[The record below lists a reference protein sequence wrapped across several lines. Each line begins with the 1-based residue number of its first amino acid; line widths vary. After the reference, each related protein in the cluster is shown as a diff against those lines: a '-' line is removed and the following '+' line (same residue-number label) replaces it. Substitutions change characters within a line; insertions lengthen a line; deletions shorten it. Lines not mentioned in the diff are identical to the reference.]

1 MRSGRVATRGAVH
14 SGRRTGVVV
23 HSPGPALVPRT
34 SRGLAVPMTTTQH
47 RGAPLP
53 GGERGRLGRY
63 GEDLAVRYLRDVGM
77 EVLDRNWRC
86 EHGEVDVVARD
97 GDCVVICE
105 VKTRRSSGF
114 GDPVE
119 AVTFAKA
126 MRLRR
131 LAAAYLAAHE
141 VRARDVRIDVV
152 GVLCRP
158 GEPVVVRHVVGVGS

>member
-1 MRSGRVATRGAVH
+1 
-14 SGRRTGVVV
+14 
-23 HSPGPALVPRT
+23 
-34 SRGLAVPMTTTQH
+34 MTTTEGD
-47 RGAPLP
+47 RGL
-53 GGERGRLGRY
+53 LGRY
-63 GEDLAVRYLRDVGM
+63 GEDLAVRYLRDLGM

-114 GDPVE
+114 GEPVE

-131 LAAAYLAAHE
+131 LAAAYLHAHRP
-141 VRARDVRIDVV
+141 VARGVRIDVV

-158 GEPVVVRHVVGVGS
+158 GQPPVVRHVVGVGS